1 MRAFKYFLYIF
12 QKTLDFPLGGSC
24 IKGVESEDATMKIQ
38 QVEELV
44 GITKKNIRF
53 YEEQGLLSPGRAEN
67 GYREYGQADVG
78 RLKQIKLLRKLAVP
92 IEDIR
97 GVLQGVVSLDGC
109 LTWQLREF
117 DRQRESLSAMEGMTK
132 ELLSRPNVTLSDLDA
147 EECLER
153 IERLEKEG
161 QSFMDVS
168 KRDVHRKKATGAIL
182 GAAIVIALILPALI
196 GILWANGQSP
206 LPIPALIAIVA
217 VPIVVIACIVAV
229 LIQRIKE
236 IKGGEED
243 EAAQY

>member
-1 MRAFKYFLYIF
+1 
-12 QKTLDFPLGGSC
+12 
-24 IKGVESEDATMKIQ
+24 MKIQ

-44 GITKKNIRF
+44 GITRKNIRF

-67 GYREYGQADVG
+67 GYRTYGQEDVR
-78 RLKQIKLLRKLAVP
+78 RLREIKLLRKLAVP

-97 GVLQGVVSLDGC
+97 AVLRGEGSLETC
-109 LTWQLREF
+109 LTKQLREY
-117 DRQRESLSAMEGMTK
+117 DRQRESLSAMEGMTR
-132 ELLSRPNVTLSDLDA
+132 ELLSRPGLTLESMDA
-147 EECLER
+147 EVCLEE

-168 KRDVHRKKATGAIL
+168 KKDVHRKKASGAVL
-182 GAAIVIALILPALI
+182 GAGIIIVLTLPVLI
-196 GILWANGQSP
+196 GILWANGQDP
-206 LPIPALIAIVA
+206 LPLGLLLLIVA
-217 VPIVVIACIVAV
+217 VPVIVIICIVAV

>member
-1 MRAFKYFLYIF
+1 
-12 QKTLDFPLGGSC
+12 
-24 IKGVESEDATMKIQ
+24 MKIQ

-44 GITKKNIRF
+44 GISKKNIRF
-53 YEEQGLLSPGRAEN
+53 YEAQGLLSPGRAEN
-67 GYREYGQADVG
+67 GYREYGREDVL
-78 RLKQIKLLRKLAVP
+78 RLKEIKLLRKLAVP

-97 GVLQGVVSLDGC
+97 AVLKGQGSLETC
-109 LTWQLREF
+109 LTRQLREF
-117 DRQRESLSAMEGMTK
+117 DRQRESLDAMEGMTR
-132 ELLSRPNVTLSDLDA
+132 ELLSRPGLTLEGLDA

-168 KRDVHRKKATGAIL
+168 KRDVHRKKATGAVL
-182 GAAIVIALILPALI
+182 GAAIIIALILPALFV
-196 GILWANGQSP
+196 ILWANGQSP
-206 LPIPALIAIVA
+206 LPIPVLIAIIA
-217 VPIVVIACIVAV
+217 VPVVVIACIVAV

>member
-1 MRAFKYFLYIF
+1 
-12 QKTLDFPLGGSC
+12 
-24 IKGVESEDATMKIQ
+24 MKIQ

-44 GITKKNIRF
+44 GISKKNIRF

-67 GYREYGQADVG
+67 GYREYGRADVL

-97 GVLQGVVSLDGC
+97 AVLQGEGSLETC
-109 LTWQLREF
+109 LTRQLREY
-117 DRQRESLSAMEGMTK
+117 DRQRESLSAMEGMTR
-132 ELLSRPNVTLSDLDA
+132 ELLSRTGLTLETLDA
-147 EECLER
+147 ESCLDK

-168 KRDVHRKKATGAIL
+168 KRDVHRKKATGAVL
-182 GAAIVIALILPALI
+182 GALIVIALIAPALV

-206 LPIPALIAIVA
+206 LPTGILVLFVA
-217 VPIVVIACIVAV
+217 VPVIVIICIVAV

>member
-1 MRAFKYFLYIF
+1 
-12 QKTLDFPLGGSC
+12 
-24 IKGVESEDATMKIQ
+24 MKIQ

-44 GITKKNIRF
+44 SISKKNIRF

-67 GYREYGQADVG
+67 GYREYGRADVR
-78 RLKQIKLLRKLAVP
+78 RLQQIKLLRKLAVP

-97 GVLQGVVSLDGC
+97 DLLTGKGALDTC
-109 LTWQLREF
+109 LTRQLRAY
-117 DRQRESLSAMEGMTK
+117 DRQRESLDAMAGMTRK
-132 ELLSRPNVTLSDLDA
+132 LLSRPGLTLEGLDA
-147 EECLER
+147 EACLDE

-168 KRDVHRKKATGAIL
+168 KKDVHRRKATGAVI
-182 GAAIVIALILPALI
+182 GAAIVIALILPALV

-206 LPIPALIAIVA
+206 LPRGILLLIVA
-217 VPIVVIACIVAV
+217 VPVIVIVCIVAV
-229 LIQRIKE
+229 LVQRIKE

>member
-1 MRAFKYFLYIF
+1 
-12 QKTLDFPLGGSC
+12 
-24 IKGVESEDATMKIQ
+24 MKIQ

-44 GITKKNIRF
+44 GISKKNIRF
-53 YEEQGLLSPGRAEN
+53 YEAEGLLSPGRAEN
-67 GYREYGQADVG
+67 GYRSYGQGDVL

-97 GVLQGVVSLDGC
+97 AVLSGTGSLDAC
-109 LTWQLREF
+109 LTRQLREF
-117 DRQRESLSAMEGMTK
+117 DRQRESLDAMAGMTRK
-132 ELLSRPNVTLSDLDA
+132 LLSRPGLTLEGLDA
-147 EECLER
+147 ESCLDE

-168 KRDVHRKKATGAIL
+168 KKDVHRRKATGAVI

-196 GILWANGQSP
+196 GILWANGQDP
-206 LPIPALIAIVA
+206 LPVPVLIAMVA

>member
-1 MRAFKYFLYIF
+1 
-12 QKTLDFPLGGSC
+12 
-24 IKGVESEDATMKIQ
+24 MKIQ

-67 GYREYGQADVG
+67 GYRQYGQGDVL
-78 RLKQIKLLRKLAVP
+78 RLKQIKLLRKLDLP

-97 GVLQGVVSLDGC
+97 SVLHGEGSLETC
-109 LTWQLREF
+109 LTRQLRAF
-117 DRQRESLSAMEGMTK
+117 DRQRESLSAMEGMTMG
-132 ELLSRPNVTLSDLDA
+132 LLSRPGLSLEGLDVEA
-147 EECLER
+147 CLEE

-161 QSFMDVS
+161 QSFMDLS
-168 KRDVHRKKATGAIL
+168 KRDVHRKKTRGAVI
-182 GAAIVIALILPALI
+182 GAAIIIALNLPVLI
-196 GILWANGQSP
+196 GILWANGQDP
-206 LPIPALIAIVA
+206 LPKGVLALILA
-217 VPIVVIACIVAV
+217 VPVIIIVCVVTV

>member
-1 MRAFKYFLYIF
+1 
-12 QKTLDFPLGGSC
+12 
-24 IKGVESEDATMKIQ
+24 MKIQ
-38 QVEELV
+38 QVEELA
-44 GITKKNIRF
+44 GISKKNIRF

-67 GYREYGQADVG
+67 GYREYGQADVL

-97 GVLQGVVSLDGC
+97 SLLKGESSLDTC
-109 LTWQLREF
+109 LTRQLREF
-117 DRQRESLSAMEGMTK
+117 DRQRDSLAAMEGMTK
-132 ELLSRPNVTLSDLDA
+132 ELLSRPGVTLAGLDV
-147 EECLER
+147 ESCLDK

-206 LPIPALIAIVA
+206 LPIPVLIAIVA
-217 VPIVVIACIVAV
+217 VPVVVIGCIVTV
-229 LIQRIKE
+229 LVQRIKE

>member
-1 MRAFKYFLYIF
+1 
-12 QKTLDFPLGGSC
+12 
-24 IKGVESEDATMKIQ
+24 MKIQ

-67 GYREYGQADVG
+67 GYREYGREDVL

-97 GVLQGVVSLDGC
+97 AVLKGESPLDTC
-109 LTWQLREF
+109 LARQLRAY
-117 DRQRESLSAMEGMTK
+117 DQQRDSLNAMEGMTR
-132 ELLSRPNVTLSDLDA
+132 ELLNRPGLTLGLLDA
-147 EECLER
+147 EGCLEQ

-168 KRDVHRKKATGAIL
+168 KKDVHRRKTSGAVL
-182 GAAIVIALILPALI
+182 GAGIVIALLLPALF

-206 LPIPALIAIVA
+206 LPLGILLLIVA
-217 VPIVVIACIVAV
+217 VPIVVIICIVAV
-229 LIQRIKE
+229 LVQRIKE

>member
-1 MRAFKYFLYIF
+1 
-12 QKTLDFPLGGSC
+12 
-24 IKGVESEDATMKIQ
+24 MKIQ

-44 GITKKNIRF
+44 GISKKNIRF
-53 YEEQGLLSPGRAEN
+53 YEAEGLLNPGRAEN
-67 GYREYGQADVG
+67 GYREYGREDVL

-97 GVLQGVVSLDGC
+97 DLLKGEGSLETC
-109 LTWQLREF
+109 LTRQLRAY
-117 DRQRESLSAMEGMTK
+117 DRQRDSLSAMEGVTRA
-132 ELLSRPNVTLSDLDA
+132 LLGRPGLTLEALDT

-161 QSFMDVS
+161 QNFMDVS
-168 KRDVHRKKATGAIL
+168 KRDVHRKKATGAVL
-182 GAAIVIALILPALI
+182 GAAIIIALILPALFV
-196 GILWANGQSP
+196 ILWANGQDP
-206 LPIPALIAIVA
+206 LPKPLLVLFIA
-217 VPIVVIACIVAV
+217 VPAIVIACIVAV

>member
-1 MRAFKYFLYIF
+1 
-12 QKTLDFPLGGSC
+12 
-24 IKGVESEDATMKIQ
+24 MKIQ

-44 GITKKNIRF
+44 GISKKNIRF

-67 GYREYGQADVG
+67 GYREYGRADVL

-97 GVLQGVVSLDGC
+97 AMLQGEGSLETC
-109 LTWQLREF
+109 LTRQLREY
-117 DRQRESLSAMEGMTK
+117 DRQRESLSAMEGMTR
-132 ELLSRPNVTLSDLDA
+132 ELLSRTGLTLETLDA
-147 EECLER
+147 ESCLDK

-168 KRDVHRKKATGAIL
+168 KRDVHRKKATGAVL
-182 GAAIVIALILPALI
+182 GALIVIALIAPALV

-206 LPIPALIAIVA
+206 LPPGILVLFVA
-217 VPIVVIACIVAV
+217 VPVIVIVCIVAV

>member
-1 MRAFKYFLYIF
+1 
-12 QKTLDFPLGGSC
+12 
-24 IKGVESEDATMKIQ
+24 MKIQ
-38 QVEELV
+38 QVEELA
-44 GITKKNIRF
+44 GISKKNIRF

-67 GYREYGQADVG
+67 GYREYGQGDVL

-97 GVLQGVVSLDGC
+97 SLLKGESSLDIC
-109 LTWQLREF
+109 LTRQLREF
-117 DRQRESLSAMEGMTK
+117 DRQRDSLTAMEGMTR
-132 ELLSRPNVTLSDLDA
+132 ELLSRPGVTLAGLDV
-147 EECLER
+147 ESCLDK

-161 QSFMDVS
+161 QNFMDVS

-206 LPIPALIAIVA
+206 LPIPVLIAIIA
-217 VPIVVIACIVAV
+217 VPVVVIACIVAV

>member
-1 MRAFKYFLYIF
+1 
-12 QKTLDFPLGGSC
+12 
-24 IKGVESEDATMKIQ
+24 MKIQ

-44 GITKKNIRF
+44 GISKKNIRF

-67 GYREYGQADVG
+67 GYREYGQADVL

-97 GVLQGVVSLDGC
+97 AVLKGEGTLDTC
-109 LTWQLREF
+109 LERQLREY
-117 DRQRESLSAMEGMTK
+117 DRQRESLAAMEGMTR
-132 ELLSRPNVTLSDLDA
+132 ELLSRPGLALKAMDTEA
-147 EECLER
+147 CLER

-168 KRDVHRKKATGAIL
+168 KRDVHRKKATGAVL
-182 GAAIVIALILPALI
+182 GAAIFIALLLPALLI
-196 GILWANGQSP
+196 ILWANGQSP
-206 LPIPALIAIVA
+206 LPVPVLIAIVA
-217 VPIVVIACIVAV
+217 IPVVVIVCVVAV

>member
-1 MRAFKYFLYIF
+1 
-12 QKTLDFPLGGSC
+12 
-24 IKGVESEDATMKIQ
+24 MKIQ

-44 GITKKNIRF
+44 GISKKNIRF
-53 YEEQGLLSPGRAEN
+53 YEEQGLLSPGRADN
-67 GYREYGQADVG
+67 GYREYGREDVR
-78 RLKQIKLLRKLAVP
+78 RLQQIKLLRKLAVP

-97 GVLQGVVSLDGC
+97 SVQKGEGSLETC
-109 LTWQLREF
+109 LTRQLREY
-117 DRQRESLSAMEGMTK
+117 DRQRDRLSAMEGMTRD
-132 ELLSRPNVTLSDLDA
+132 LLGRPGLTLEALDA
-147 EECLER
+147 GSCLEQ

-168 KRDVHRKKATGAIL
+168 KRDVHRRKASGAVL
-182 GAAIVIALILPALI
+182 GALIVIALLLPAVI

-206 LPIPALIAIVA
+206 LPIGLLLLIIA
-217 VPIVVIACIVAV
+217 VPVIVIVCIVAV

>member
-1 MRAFKYFLYIF
+1 
-12 QKTLDFPLGGSC
+12 
-24 IKGVESEDATMKIQ
+24 MKIQ
-38 QVEELV
+38 QVEELA
-44 GITKKNIRF
+44 GISKKNIRF

-67 GYREYGQADVG
+67 GYREYGQADVL

-97 GVLQGVVSLDGC
+97 SLLKGESSLDTC
-109 LTWQLREF
+109 LTRQLREF
-117 DRQRESLSAMEGMTK
+117 DRQRDSLAAMEGMTK
-132 ELLSRPNVTLSDLDA
+132 ELLSRPGVTLAGLDV
-147 EECLER
+147 ESCLDK

-182 GAAIVIALILPALI
+182 GAAIVIALILPALFV
-196 GILWANGQSP
+196 ILWANGQAP
-206 LPIPALIAIVA
+206 LPVGLLVLFIAI
-217 VPIVVIACIVAV
+217 PIVVIACIVAV

>member
-1 MRAFKYFLYIF
+1 
-12 QKTLDFPLGGSC
+12 
-24 IKGVESEDATMKIQ
+24 MKIQ

-44 GITKKNIRF
+44 GISKKNIRF

-67 GYREYGQADVG
+67 GYREYGREDVL
-78 RLKQIKLLRKLAVP
+78 RLQQVKLLRKLAVP

-97 GVLQGVVSLDGC
+97 AVLRGEASLDTC
-109 LTWQLREF
+109 LTRQLKAY
-117 DRQRESLSAMEGMTK
+117 DRQRESLAAMEGMTK
-132 ELLSRPNVTLSDLDA
+132 TLLNRPSLTLAELDA
-147 EECLER
+147 EGCLDE

-168 KRDVHRKKATGAIL
+168 KRDVHRRKATGAIL
-182 GAAIVIALILPALI
+182 GAVIVIALILPALI
-196 GILWANGQSP
+196 GIIWANGQSP
-206 LPIPALIAIVA
+206 LPVPVLVAIVA
-217 VPIVVIACIVAV
+217 VPVVVIACIVAV

>member
-1 MRAFKYFLYIF
+1 
-12 QKTLDFPLGGSC
+12 
-24 IKGVESEDATMKIQ
+24 MKIQ

-67 GYREYGQADVG
+67 GYRAYGQEDVL

-97 GVLQGVVSLDGC
+97 AVLKGEGSLETC
-109 LTWQLREF
+109 LTKQLREY
-117 DRQRESLSAMEGMTK
+117 DRQRESLSAMEGMTR
-132 ELLSRPNVTLSDLDA
+132 ELLGRPGLTLEGLDA
-147 EECLER
+147 EACLEQ

-168 KRDVHRKKATGAIL
+168 KKDVHRRKTGGAVL
-182 GAAIVIALILPALI
+182 GAALVIALLLPVVF

-206 LPIPALIAIVA
+206 LPIGLLLLIVGVPVIV
-217 VPIVVIACIVAV
+217 IVCIVTV

>member
-1 MRAFKYFLYIF
+1 
-12 QKTLDFPLGGSC
+12 
-24 IKGVESEDATMKIQ
+24 MKIQ

-44 GITKKNIRF
+44 SISKKNIRF

-67 GYREYGQADVG
+67 GYREYGQGDVL

-97 GVLQGVVSLDGC
+97 DLLKGKSDLETC
-109 LTWQLREF
+109 LTRQLREY
-117 DRQRESLSAMEGMTK
+117 DRQRESLSAMEGMTR
-132 ELLSRPNVTLSDLDA
+132 ELLSRSGLTLEGLDA
-147 EECLER
+147 ESCLDR

-168 KRDVHRKKATGAIL
+168 KRDVHRKKATGAFL
-182 GAAIVIALILPALI
+182 GAAIVIALILPALS

-206 LPIPALIAIVA
+206 RPIPVLIAIVA
-217 VPIVVIACIVAV
+217 VPVVVIVCIVAV

>member
-1 MRAFKYFLYIF
+1 
-12 QKTLDFPLGGSC
+12 
-24 IKGVESEDATMKIQ
+24 MKIQ

-44 GITKKNIRF
+44 GISKKNIRF

-67 GYREYGQADVG
+67 GYREYGQGDVS
-78 RLKQIKLLRKLAVP
+78 RLRQIKLLRKLAVP

-97 GVLQGVVSLDGC
+97 AVLQGEGSLETC
-109 LTWQLREF
+109 LTRQLREY
-117 DRQRESLSAMEGMTK
+117 DRQRESLSAMEGMTR
-132 ELLSRPNVTLSDLDA
+132 ELLSRTGLSLETLDA
-147 EECLER
+147 ESCLDK

-168 KRDVHRKKATGAIL
+168 KRDVHRKKATGAVL
-182 GAAIVIALILPALI
+182 GALIVIALIAPALV

-206 LPIPALIAIVA
+206 LPTGILVLFVA
-217 VPIVVIACIVAV
+217 VPVIVIVCIVAV

>member
-1 MRAFKYFLYIF
+1 
-12 QKTLDFPLGGSC
+12 
-24 IKGVESEDATMKIQ
+24 MKIQ

-44 GITKKNIRF
+44 GISKKNIRF

-67 GYREYGQADVG
+67 GYREYGREDVL

-97 GVLQGVVSLDGC
+97 TVLKGAGSLESC
-109 LTWQLREF
+109 LTRQLKEF
-117 DRQRESLSAMEGMTK
+117 DRQRDSLSAMEGMTR
-132 ELLSRPNVTLSDLDA
+132 ELLDRPDLSLEGLDA
-147 EECLER
+147 DECLEE

-168 KRDVHRKKATGAIL
+168 KRDVHRKKTTGAII
-182 GAAIVIALILPALI
+182 GAAIVIALILPAVIIL
-196 GILWANGQSP
+196 LWASRMDP
-206 LPIPALIAIVA
+206 LPTGLLVLFVAIPVI
-217 VPIVVIACIVAV
+217 VIACIVAV

>member
-1 MRAFKYFLYIF
+1 
-12 QKTLDFPLGGSC
+12 
-24 IKGVESEDATMKIQ
+24 MKIQ

-67 GYREYGQADVG
+67 GYREYGRADVL
-78 RLKQIKLLRKLAVP
+78 RLQQIKLLRKLAVP

-97 GVLQGVVSLDGC
+97 AVLQGESALDTC
-109 LTWQLREF
+109 LDRQLREY
-117 DRQRESLSAMEGMTK
+117 DRQRDTLTAMEGMTR
-132 ELLSRPNVTLSDLDA
+132 ELLSRPNLTMEGLDA
-147 EECLER
+147 EGCLDR

-206 LPIPALIAIVA
+206 LPVPVLIAIVA
-217 VPIVVIACIVAV
+217 VPVVVIACIVAV